1 MYDANDTFY
10 TRCVMELADSV
21 PVITSQAIFSVTGI
35 KLINPGIRL
44 DSSFF
49 ERLAQHNLLPPL
61 EQCLRVEGGVDSE
74 AIAEMARHML
84 QHDAVLKRMAQ
95 TLPDSEALLAP
106 LLKVNLCE
114 PVIFLL
120 TLAREQRAEMLHH
133 SVKVALISVYLGI
146 RQGMSLQ
153 HLIVLASAGLF
164 HDLGEMR
171 IDARLL
177 ESEHKK
183 TPEERKLL
191 RTHPAI
197 SRHILLNAAAYPL
210 ETLSAVLQHHERM
223 DGSGYPSGLSG
234 GEINRHG
241 RILSMA
247 EAVADKLDMCTSRI
261 ETALEFMLKLNAHQ
275 FDSHLLSIMSSLFAR
290 DDGNNEQQALT
301 ATPVSVSHIHY
312 EIEKIGLA
320 LNYWQR
326 LLDKTHPAPRSA
338 AAFIQQRLARLGFSS
353 RAAGINPADKR
364 SLTAGIE
371 QDEASLAE
379 VEQLSSEALQQ
390 VRETV
395 FEVHRRWPDFQSDH
409 GEQGDVVSGWMEHM
423 EELLL
428 SAEERA
434 FHAQILPDGEAE
446 HGLASEKTRSR

>member
-1 MYDANDTFY
+1 MYDANETFY
-10 TRCVMELADSV
+10 TRCVIELADRV

-35 KLINPGIRL
+35 KLVNPGIRL
-44 DSSFF
+44 NSSFF

-61 EQCLRVEGGVDSE
+61 EQCLKVEGGVDRD
-74 AIAEMARHML
+74 AIAGLARQML
-84 QHDAVLKRMAQ
+84 AHDTVLQRMAQ
-95 TLPDSEALLAP
+95 TLPDAAAMLAP
-106 LLKVNLCE
+106 LLQVNLCE
-114 PVIFLL
+114 PVAFLL
-120 TLAREQRAEMLHH
+120 TLAREQRPALLRH
-133 SVKVALISVYLGI
+133 SVRVALISTYLGI
-146 RQGMSLQ
+146 RQGMSGQ
-153 HLIVLASAGLF
+153 HLLVLASAGLF

-171 IDARLL
+171 IEARLL
-177 ESEHKK
+177 QPHYKP
-183 TPEERKLL
+183 TPDERKLL
-191 RTHPAI
+191 RTHPVI

-210 ETLSAVLQHHERM
+210 ETLSAVEQHHERM
-223 DGSGYPSGLSG
+223 DGSGYPCGLNG

-247 EAVADKLDMCTSRI
+247 EAVADKLDKCTTRI

-275 FDSHLLSIMSSLFAR
+275 FDGHLLSIMSSLFAHA
-290 DDGNNEQQALT
+290 DGGTRQQGIVI
-301 ATPVSVSHIHY
+301 TPASVPDIHH

-326 LLDKTHPAPRSA
+326 LLDKTHASPRSA
-338 AAFIQQRLARLGFSS
+338 AAFIQQRLARLGLAS

-371 QDEASLAE
+371 QDEAGLAE

-390 VRETV
+390 VMETV
-395 FEVHRRWPDFQSDH
+395 FEVQRRWPAYQSDRS
-409 GEQGDVVSGWMEHM
+409 EQGEVVSGWMEHM

-434 FHAQILPDGEAE
+434 FQAQTLPGQDEGQEIN
-446 HGLASEKTRSR
+446 SRCRQK